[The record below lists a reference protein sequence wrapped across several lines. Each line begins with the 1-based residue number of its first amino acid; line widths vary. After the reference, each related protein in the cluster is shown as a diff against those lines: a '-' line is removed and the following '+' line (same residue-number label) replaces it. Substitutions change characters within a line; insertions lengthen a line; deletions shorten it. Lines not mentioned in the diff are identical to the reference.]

1 MAGFVIKKDTGSYDK
16 LDCEQCKNGTVP
28 SMDKLHCRPCQGL
41 IDFDNQRCFCGFD
54 EILVERDISGALLD
68 VFNCVRCAVGTYPS
82 SDRRNCVPCNS
93 FPILPNQNCSCNVA
107 NSICY
112 DDKLTGYAQTL
123 ENGKGEIVDYGGKQ
137 VRSRLFKRKL
147 KETVYLCE
155 EFNTANACQTLGNL
169 CTLVLHNRNHP
180 ACKVIYDLKRSR
192 KHDVPQLYFIDRP
205 DKKKDITN
213 VYRPQSRIQI
223 SVAEFDIEGR
233 LISFRKSISGSDF
246 NFCNG
251 SFNEF
256 DAALNFGTKFDVKC
270 SLNYELLWDKL
281 GKDGRENRFYDLY
294 ISYNTSIMDTES
306 TKLFGLPILL
316 KNLEQNQNKRD
327 DHNLQF
333 ITRFFMMDRIGGVAS
348 ESEDES
354 VPEAIRFLKKFH
366 LKIQLLDTR
375 EYPQLSGTIY
385 PPLIEIE
392 YGVITREELEEARK
406 NNLEGS
412 GFTFE
417 FKIDYSMDIR
427 ESIKDIEISIGVL
440 SAIAVFWSIVQ
451 TWTWSRRSGKMTID
465 PFTLFEFLANAC
477 GNLAHVFFIVIYFAS
492 LYYMIFFKQQNYI
505 YVILPNEDQEKIIKN
520 FVYSI
525 FALKI
530 IDILHL
536 IYQQMMVDIFLV
548 DWEKPHPSS
557 EKTKELPV
565 SVWRTY
571 LVANEWNELQ
581 ITRKISISLQIF
593 MILIILKICGV
604 ENVGTSDPQSSFTLS
619 DGEYHSNFSFVCRF
633 ALSVSVYGSVA
644 LVQVAFWRGIYT
656 SLIEDKLEQFLD
668 ICSLANISVFVMSLK
683 NFGYYIHGKS
693 AHGISDTDMGQML
706 EHLQRETED
715 LCGHRGLQTG
725 SDHQTFTM
733 TLPAKLREYY
743 DAVVLPAFSTG
754 SNLLSEI
761 GTSRTSSQKIISG
774 NAATL
779 TKAYDTMNKFL
790 NRFLE
795 HALRDIDYEIRD
807 RIFLEQVIDTEF
819 QDSSTSEKA
828 IFYSD
833 NCNSFSDLFL
843 HGHELSLSM
852 FDLSV
857 FCLTD
862 LFCSDFLL
870 AGTITYFVS
879 KMIMYIRYVLGR
891 RNLAK
896 KTLIDQRFL
905 L

>member
-1 MAGFVIKKDTGSYDK
+1 MERYQVWI
-16 LDCEQCKNGTVP
+16 
-28 SMDKLHCRPCQGL
+28 KLHCRPCQGL

-93 FPILPNQNCSCNVA
+93 FPILPNQNCSCNVP

-123 ENGKGEIVDYGGKQ
+123 ENG
-137 VRSRLFKRKL
+137 KRKL

-256 DAALNFGTKFDVKC
+256 DAALNFGTKFEMGVKIDSTTC
-270 SLNYELLWDKL
+270 T
-281 GKDGRENRFYDLY
+281 FP
-294 ISYNTSIMDTES
+294 INTSIMDTES

-327 DHNLQF
+327 GHNLQF

-354 VPEAIRFLKKFH
+354 IPEAIRFLKKFH

-440 SAIAVFWSIVQ
+440 SAIAVFWSVVQ

-465 PFTLFEFLANAC
+465 PFTLIEFLANAC

-505 YVILPNEDQEKIIKN
+505 YVILPDEDQEKIIKN
-520 FVYSI
+520 FIYSI

-581 ITRKISISLQIF
+581 TTRKISISLQIF
-593 MILIILKICGV
+593 MILIILKVFYNLYNIRNLRLLNNKSFVFKICGV

-733 TLPAKLREYY
+733 TLPAKLQQ
-743 DAVVLPAFSTG
+743 AP
-754 SNLLSEI
+754 
-761 GTSRTSSQKIISG
+761 QKIISG

-819 QDSSTSEKA
+819 QDSISFQGILVKSLNDIILRGLDPFFDNMRLDGFNIWISE
-828 IFYSD
+828 
-833 NCNSFSDLFL
+833 
-843 HGHELSLSM
+843 EL
-852 FDLSV
+852 V
-857 FCLTD
+857 FTP
-862 LFCSDFLL
+862 
-870 AGTITYFVS
+870 IN
-879 KMIMYIRYVLGR
+879 KQQ
-891 RNLAK
+891 K
-896 KTLIDQRFL
+896 
-905 L
+905 